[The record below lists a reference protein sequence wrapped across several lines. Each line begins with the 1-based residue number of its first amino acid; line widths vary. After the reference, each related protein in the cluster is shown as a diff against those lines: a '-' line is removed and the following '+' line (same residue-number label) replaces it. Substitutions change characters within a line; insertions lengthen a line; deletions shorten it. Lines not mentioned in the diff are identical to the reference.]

1 MNNNEIQVSVCVV
14 TYNQENY
21 IAECLDSLVTQQT
34 NFKFEIIIGEDCSTD
49 NTHTIVQQYV
59 EKHPNLIVPVFYEK
73 NVGAVENIRQVYKKA
88 QGKYIAHM
96 DGDDMA
102 LPDKLQK
109 QFDILEANPDCSICV
124 HNMKAINSES
134 QEVKRDF
141 RLVDEKKYKLLDIYL
156 ITSFIIHSSKMFVNK
171 IEEYIDRLDVNT
183 LDKEVHIEQAK
194 QGDIYFIEEQ
204 LGVYRQFVGVT
215 YENNF
220 VSSLVRERILFI
232 YENFDKNY
240 FSDSDIEKI
249 KEEYATILLRFSY
262 LCAITIKDKELFEKY
277 VVKSWKV
284 KKVGIKS
291 YVFKLSILSP
301 ELFFI
306 LLALRKKLRAKIDSS
321 T

>member
-14 TYNQENY
+14 TYNQEKY
-21 IAECLDSLVTQQT
+21 IAECLGSLVTQQT

-49 NTHTIVQQYV
+49 NTRAIVQQYV
-59 EKHPNLIVPVFYEK
+59 EKYPNLIVPVLHEN
-73 NVGAVENIRQVYKKA
+73 NVGAVENIRQVYKKS

-124 HNMKAINSES
+124 HNMKAIDSES
-134 QEVKRDF
+134 RYMKKGF
-141 RLVDEKKYKLLDIYL
+141 PIVDEKKYKLLDIYL
-156 ITSFIIHSSKMFVNK
+156 ISFFIIHSSKMFVNK
-171 IEEYIDRLDVNT
+171 IEEYIDRLEVNT
-183 LDKEVHIEQAK
+183 LDKEIHIEQAK

-204 LGVYRQFVGVT
+204 LGAYRQFVGIT

-232 YENFDKNY
+232 YENFDENC
-240 FSDSDIEKI
+240 FSDSEIEKI
-249 KEEYATILLRFSY
+249 KEQYATILLSYSY
-262 LCAITIKDKELFEKY
+262 LCAITIKDKELFERY
-277 VVKSWKV
+277 VVKSWGI

-291 YVFKLSILSP
+291 YVFKLSILYP

-306 LLALRKKLRAKIDSS
+306 LLDLRKRLRAS
-321 T
+321 